1 MNEHPTIISTPH
13 RRTAE
18 TVSSPA
24 VGAQGGSETTQPG
37 WNLEQLSDEEFW
49 DYARQLARQVPAA
62 ARPEEYLTC
71 KLSRGDCLIPLT
83 ALYEVVRP
91 PHRPALLPAIPEWM
105 PGVVA
110 WRGETIAVID
120 LDAYLSGYPADFS
133 NEGMLLVASYTGLPV
148 GLLVPIIEQTMP
160 LQSGDVILLTDD
172 RTGVLNQLPSWY
184 LSSRAPLV
192 KGLQGEALV
201 LDLPLLLADVV
212 QQIETA
218 DYSLRPA

>member
-62 ARPEEYLTC
+62 AQPEEYVTC
-71 KLSRGDCLIPLT
+71 KLSKGDCLIPLT
-83 ALYEVVRP
+83 TLYEVVGSPYRL
-91 PHRPALLPAIPEWM
+91 ALLPAIPEWM

-110 WRGETIAVID
+110 WRGETIAIID
-120 LDAYLSGYPADFS
+120 LDAYLSGYPAERPH
-133 NEGMLLVASYTGLPV
+133 EGMLLVANYAGLPV
-148 GLLVPIIEQTMP
+148 GLLVPAIVQTTP
-160 LQSGDVILLTDD
+160 LQSG
-172 RTGVLNQLPSWY
+172 GVYQLPSWY
-184 LSSRAPLV
+184 LSSRAAFV
-192 KGLQGEALV
+192 KGLQGEAPV
-201 LDLPLLLADVV
+201 LDLPLLLAHAV

-218 DYSLRPA
+218 ASYG

>member
-62 ARPEEYLTC
+62 ARPEEYVTC

-91 PHRPALLPAIPEWM
+91 PHRPDLLPAIPEWM
-105 PGVVA
+105 PGIVA

-120 LDAYLSGYPADFS
+120 LDAYLSGYPADLPD
-133 NEGMLLVASYTGLPV
+133 EGILLVANYDGLPV
-148 GLLVPIIEQTMP
+148 GLLVPTIGQTTP
-160 LQSGDVILLTDD
+160 LQSG
-172 RTGVLNQLPSWY
+172 GVNQLPSWY
-184 LSSRAPLV
+184 LSSRAAFV
-192 KGLQGEALV
+192 KGLQGEAPRLE
-201 LDLPLLLADVV
+201 LPLLLAHAV

-218 DYSLRPA
+218 ASYG